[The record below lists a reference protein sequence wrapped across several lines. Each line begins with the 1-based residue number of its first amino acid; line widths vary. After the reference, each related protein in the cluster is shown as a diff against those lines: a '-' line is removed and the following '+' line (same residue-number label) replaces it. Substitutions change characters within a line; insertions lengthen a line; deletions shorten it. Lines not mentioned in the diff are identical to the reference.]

1 MPDSL
6 YILAIVAATSGA
18 AYAAGRRLGMRA
30 GLVTAALRRAI
41 RLVGA
46 CLLFWGGNIAVGAGV
61 ALLVRGLG
69 LGFIWLYVNTDV
81 SVLVLSAVQALVF
94 ESWRTQHQHEQE
106 RAQQAPERAQ
116 QTPERAQ
123 QAPERAQQTPERAQQ
138 TPERAQQAQERA
150 HQTPERADDSTG
162 CPAAPGLAHE
172 PLRGARE

>member
-6 YILAIVAATSGA
+6 YILAVVAATSGA

-30 GLVTAALRRAI
+30 GLVPAALRRAI

-106 RAQQAPERAQ
+106 RAQQA
-116 QTPERAQ
+116 
-123 QAPERAQQTPERAQQ
+123 QARGPVAP
-138 TPERAQQAQERA
+138 
-150 HQTPERADDSTG
+150 RADDSTG

-172 PLRGARE
+172 PLGGARE

>member
-6 YILAIVAATSGA
+6 YILAVVAATSGA

-30 GLVTAALRRAI
+30 GLVPAALRRAI

-69 LGFIWLYVNTDV
+69 LGFIWLYINTDV

-94 ESWRTQHQHEQE
+94 ESWRIQHEQE
-106 RAQQAPERAQ
+106 RARREQERAQ
-116 QTPERAQ
+116 QT
-123 QAPERAQQTPERAQQ
+123 
-138 TPERAQQAQERA
+138 QERA
-150 HQTPERADDSTG
+150 PGAPRAGDSTG

>member
-1 MPDSL
+1 MSDSL
-6 YILAIVAATSGA
+6 YILAVVAATSGA

-30 GLVTAALRRAI
+30 GLVPAALRRAI

-69 LGFIWLYVNTDV
+69 LGFLWLYVNTDV

-106 RAQQAPERAQ
+106 RAQRALERAQ
-116 QTPERAQ
+116 QS
-123 QAPERAQQTPERAQQ
+123 
-138 TPERAQQAQERA
+138 QERG
-150 HQTPERADDSTG
+150 PRADDSTG

-172 PLRGARE
+172 PLHGARE

>member
-6 YILAIVAATSGA
+6 YILAVVAATSGA

-30 GLVTAALRRAI
+30 GLVPASLRRAI

-94 ESWRTQHQHEQE
+94 ESWRAQHEQE
-106 RAQQAPERAQ
+106 RAQQA
-116 QTPERAQ
+116 
-123 QAPERAQQTPERAQQ
+123 QARGPVAP
-138 TPERAQQAQERA
+138 
-150 HQTPERADDSTG
+150 RADDSTG

-172 PLRGARE
+172 PLGGARE

>member
-6 YILAIVAATSGA
+6 YILGIVAATSGA

-30 GLVTAALRRAI
+30 GLVPAALRRAI

-106 RAQQAPERAQ
+106 RALEAPRSPRA
-116 QTPERAQ
+116 P
-123 QAPERAQQTPERAQQ
+123 
-138 TPERAQQAQERA
+138 
-150 HQTPERADDSTG
+150 RADDSTG
-162 CPAAPGLAHE
+162 FPAAPGIAHE